1 MTIRS
6 VSVAVAAALALG
18 APVALGLGLGDMR
31 AASALNERFAAEIEL
46 ISPTAEEI
54 ASLQAQLGSRELFE
68 RYGLDRPPLL
78 DGFQFKVDVRPDGTA
93 VLKVSS
99 QQPVSEPF
107 LTLLVEVNW
116 AKGRVLREYTVL
128 LDPPVFAPRESAPA
142 APPRAATTTTQPA
155 PAARQEPAAAPAAPA
170 PSAEPSG
177 SPYAGQTYR
186 VQPGETLYS
195 IAGRLS
201 TGGRAGANRMAL
213 ALFEQNPQAFGG
225 NVNRLRSGAILRV
238 PEEADLAV
246 IEANEAALRLRDQ
259 NRAWNANAGDST
271 EQLRLVAPSQ
281 EATTED
287 SPTQDVLEPA
297 AEQSQDPTA
306 PVSLEQRAE
315 QLNREIDEARRLLDL
330 KSAELARLQ
339 STIAEQQAAAAAAA
353 EAPSDTQAPEEAGA
367 AEPAEVT
374 AQEPAPSA
382 EAPPVA
388 AESAS
393 AAAEDQAG
401 QSWIEQLA
409 AYWMYL
415 LAAAV
420 AAVLGGLLYGY
431 RRRRRDEDLYDS
443 AEDFQVPSDLEER
456 IAAAREIEDGS
467 SGMLLGSSEPVTPP
481 AADPVEAAEASSEP
495 AAPLATPRRKTDP
508 LAEADFQMAYGLYDR
523 AAEIMTRALTAEPGR
538 RDFELKLL
546 EIFFVSGN
554 RGKFLEAAS
563 HLSGV
568 RSEID
573 PADWDRVLI
582 MGRQLAPDHP
592 LFSGSQTETASVDV
606 ELEGDGT
613 DVLDVELSGPDEGG
627 TGVDLDFGSGLEEE
641 SLDLDFNVA
650 DRQSAPTEQLPA
662 LDEDLDETRIQRA
675 PSADVTAELPLS
687 DLGID
692 PAELDA
698 LNAMGTQE
706 LPMLD
711 EAEALQTGLPDFDST
726 MEIPSSKADWETS
739 LGDEPA
745 EIDLSAEEGNEAIEM
760 DFGLLDDSLAQVAG
774 ASAEEG
780 AEIDLLAEG
789 GDEEAPLTF
798 DDLPKPEGLEPLTL
812 SEVGTKLDLAR
823 AYVDMGDPDGARSI
837 LAEVLKEGSVSQ
849 KEEAERLLRSLPGD
863 A

>member
-1 MTIRS
+1 MKIRS
-6 VSVAVAAALALG
+6 VSAAVAAALALG
-18 APVALGLGLGDMR
+18 APVALGLGLGEMR

-54 ASLQAQLGSRELFE
+54 TSLQAKLGSRELFE
-68 RYGLDRPPLL
+68 RYGLDRLPLL
-78 DGFQFKVDVRPDGTA
+78 DSFQFRVDVRPDGTA

-99 QQPVSEPF
+99 QQPVAEPF
-107 LTLLVEVNW
+107 LTLLVEVSW
-116 AKGRVLREYTVL
+116 AKGRVVREYTVL
-128 LDPPVFAPRESAPA
+128 LDPPVFAPRE
-142 APPRAATTTTQPA
+142 AT
-155 PAARQEPAAAPAAPA
+155 PAAAPLTATTPNQPPPAAREQSPPAAEAPA

-177 SPYAGQTYR
+177 SPYAEQTYR

-238 PEEADLAV
+238 PDEAALAA

-259 NRAWNANAGDST
+259 NRAWNADAGGSA

-281 EATTED
+281 ETTTED
-287 SPTQDVLEPA
+287 GPA
-297 AEQSQDPTA
+297 EDIEESTA
-306 PVSLEQRAE
+306 AQPQEATASVSLERRAE

-353 EAPSDTQAPEEAGA
+353 ETPPEAPAPEEAVV
-367 AEPAEVT
+367 AEPAQT
-374 AQEPAPSA
+374 AAQEPAPPA
-382 EAPPVA
+382 EAPPVV

-393 AAAEDQAG
+393 AAVAEQPG
-401 QSWIEQLA
+401 QSWLEQLA

-420 AAVLGGLLYGY
+420 AVVLGGLLYGY

-456 IAAAREIEDGS
+456 IAAAREVDDGS
-467 SGMLLGSSEPVTPP
+467 SGMLLGSSEPPEPP
-481 AADPVEAAEASSEP
+481 APAPVEVAEASVETAAP
-495 AAPLATPRRKTDP
+495 AATTRRKTDP

-554 RGKFLEAAS
+554 RGKFLESAS

-573 PADWDRVLI
+573 PADWERVLI

-592 LFSGSQTETASVDV
+592 LFSGGQPETTSVDV

-613 DVLDVELSGPDEGG
+613 DVLDVEFSGPDEGG

-641 SLDLDFNVA
+641 GLDLDFNVA
-650 DRQSAPTEQLPA
+650 DRQSAATEQLPA

-711 EAEALQTGLPDFDST
+711 EQASLQTGLPDFDST

-745 EIDLSAEEGNEAIEM
+745 EIDLSGEEGTEAIEM

-774 ASAEEG
+774 ETAEEDV
-780 AEIDLLAEG
+780 EMDLVGEG

-837 LAEVLKEGSVSQ
+837 LAEVLKEGSASQ
-849 KEEAERLLRSLPGD
+849 REEAERLLRSLPED